1 MGKTIAEKIISEH
14 SGREVKAGELAVAEV
29 DLAYAQDWTGPLT
42 ISQIKEMGFTK
53 LKDPNKVAFFIDH
66 SSPSSVKE
74 TATDHIK
81 IRNFSKETGA
91 KLYDVG
97 EGVCHQIVAES
108 LASPGM
114 LILGADSHTCMGGAF
129 SAFATGMGSTD
140 VAVAMALGKTWLRVP
155 ETIKVIVRG
164 KLLEGVYGKDIIL
177 HLIGLITAEGATYKS
192 LEFHGD
198 AIETLPF
205 TERLAICNMA
215 IEAGAKCGLI
225 PSDDKTK
232 VYMNEHKRG
241 HQFRVINAD
250 KDALYEKIIE
260 IDGNQLEPTISM
272 PHTVDNTRPVSHPDC
287 QGIKLDQVY
296 IGSCTNGRIED
307 YRIAAKILQGKKA
320 HPETRLVITPASKEV
335 YLNLLGEGLIE
346 ILLEAGAVINSPGC
360 GACPGAQT
368 GILGDGERC
377 LASINRNFK
386 GRMGNPKAEVYLASP
401 ATCVAS
407 AIEGKIADPRKYL

>member
-1 MGKTIAEKIISEH
+1 MGKTIAEKIIGEH
-14 SGREVKAGELAVAEV
+14 AAKEVKAGELVVAEI
-29 DLAYAQDWTGPLT
+29 DLAYAQDWTGPLA
-42 ISQIKEMGFTK
+42 ISQIKQMGFTK
-53 LKDPNKVAFFIDH
+53 LKDPNRVVFFIDH

-74 TATDHIK
+74 TATDHIN
-81 IRNFSKETGA
+81 IRSFCKETGA

-114 LILGADSHTCMGGAF
+114 LIVGADSHTCMGGAF

-155 ETIKVIVRG
+155 ESIKVIVKG
-164 KLLEGVYGKDIIL
+164 KLREGVYGKDIIL
-177 HLIGLITAEGATYKS
+177 HLIGLITADGATYKS
-192 LEFHGD
+192 LEFHGE
-198 AIETLPF
+198 AIEALPF

-225 PSDDKTK
+225 PSDEKTK
-232 VYMNEHKRG
+232 AYLGEHKRG
-241 HQFRVINAD
+241 HLFRAINAD
-250 KDALYEKIIE
+250 EDALYEKVIE
-260 IDGNQLEPTISM
+260 IDGDQLEPTVSM
-272 PHTVDNTRPVSHPDC
+272 PHTVDNTRPISHPDC
-287 QGIKLDQVY
+287 QGVKLNQVY

-307 YRIAAKILQGKKA
+307 YRIAAKIIQGKKV
-320 HPETRLVITPASKEV
+320 HPGVRLVITPASKEV
-335 YLNLLGEGLIE
+335 YINLLREGLME
-346 ILLEAGAVINSPGC
+346 TFLEAGAVINSPGC

-377 LASINRNFK
+377 LASNNRNFK

-401 ATCVAS
+401 ATCAAS